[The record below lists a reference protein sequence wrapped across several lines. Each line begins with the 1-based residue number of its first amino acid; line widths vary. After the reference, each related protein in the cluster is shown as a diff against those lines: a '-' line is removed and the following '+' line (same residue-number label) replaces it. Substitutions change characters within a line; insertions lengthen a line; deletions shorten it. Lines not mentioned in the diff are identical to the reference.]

1 MVETKDYMKR
11 ALALARQA
19 MGSTSPN
26 PAVGAVIVKSGEV
39 LGEGHTLPPG
49 RSHAEVV
56 ALTSAGE
63 GSRDGSLY
71 VTMEPCCIHGRTPP
85 CTEAIIAAG
94 IAEVHAAT
102 IDPNPRVSGAGLSKL
117 RSSGV
122 KVFHGEG
129 EEDARQLYEGFAK
142 HVNTGLPFVT
152 AKFAM
157 SLDGKI
163 ATHTGDSKWI
173 AGEIA
178 RGYVQEMRKTSDAIM
193 VGVNTV
199 LRDDP
204 QLTAR
209 DEDGRPLARQPL
221 RVVLDS
227 GARTPPDARMLKEP
241 GHTLI
246 AVTRPPDGRVAS
258 LMEAGAEIIRLPE
271 TRDGRVEPRALLEAL
286 GARGVVSLMVE
297 GGGTLLGSLFHLGL
311 VDKVVAFIAPVVIG
325 GGDAPS
331 PVAGKGV
338 DCLIEATTLERVR
351 VEPVG
356 EDIMVVGYPVP
367 VTASVPTHAGVPEG

>member
-1 MVETKDYMKR
+1 MGETTDYMKR

-26 PAVGAVIVKSGEV
+26 PAVGAVIVKDGEV

-49 RSHAEVV
+49 QSHAEVV
-56 ALTSAGE
+56 ALTRAGE
-63 GSRDGSLY
+63 GSRLGSLY
-71 VTMEPCCIHGRTPP
+71 VTMEPCCTHGRTPP
-85 CTEAIIAAG
+85 CTEAIIGAG
-94 IAEVHAAT
+94 IREVHAAT
-102 IDPNPRVSGAGLSKL
+102 IDPNPLVSGAGLSQL
-117 RSSGV
+117 RSSGI

-129 EEDARQLYEGFAK
+129 EEQARKLYEGFAK

-163 ATHTGDSKWI
+163 ATHTGDSKWVT
-173 AGEIA
+173 GEIA

-209 DEDGRPLARQPL
+209 DEHGRPLARQPL

-227 GARTPPDARMLKEP
+227 GARTPADARMLKEP

-246 AVTRPPDGRVAS
+246 AVTRPPDDRAAS
-258 LMEAGAEIIRLPE
+258 LMEAGAEVVRLPA

-297 GGGTLLGSLFHLGL
+297 GGGTLLGSLFDLGL

-325 GGDAPS
+325 GRDAPS

-338 DCLIEATTLERVR
+338 ADLIEATTLQRVR

-367 VTASVPTHAGVPEG
+367 VTASLPTHAGVPEG